1 MLSVQVT
8 EHPRLEI
15 AMPAH
20 AASTVP
26 PILPPRRTAAG
37 RAGRALCVA
46 AVAAT
51 LGLAAC
57 GGSDD
62 SSSDSTD
69 ASASTGDSAA
79 LTMTVA
85 EFVPLVEA
93 DKQAAIEDVVA
104 ASPQCEGLH
113 ADKDFLITVSVRA
126 TDGPQDRPVARLI
139 RDACTP

>member
-1 MLSVQVT
+1 M
-8 EHPRLEI
+8 EI
-15 AMPAH
+15 AMSADNLSP
-20 AASTVP
+20 VP
-26 PILPPRRTAAG
+26 PILPPRRTAGGRAG
-37 RAGRALCVA
+37 RRAGRALCVA

-57 GGSDD
+57 GGSSS

-69 ASASTGDSAA
+69 ASSTTGDSPA

-85 EFVPLVEA
+85 DFVPLVEA
-93 DKQAAIEDVVA
+93 DKQAVIDEVVA
-104 ASPQCEGLH
+104 ASPQCEGLD